1 MGKLSSTLLVNDE
14 LKKRRAILSG
24 GWRGTARRCR
34 RQHSAQ
40 MLGADGEQVLD
51 EALRLGRLRK
61 GFRVIRSSICSRLTD
76 APLPTSSYVVCVCEK
91 IKQQQRTSTSTS
103 TSTSTRVI

>member
-1 MGKLSSTLLVNDE
+1 MVDGKAL
-14 LKKRRAILSG
+14 RAAVAHIASV
-24 GWRGTARRCR
+24 
-34 RQHSAQ
+34 
-40 MLGADGEQVLD
+40 LGADGEQVPD